1 MEVEQIKRNFSVDV
15 IEKFVDDD
23 DPEFA
28 YGTTLFL
35 STRPNSHG
43 LIISEDVLRKCAD
56 TIKGK
61 WLVCKV
67 NPYTKDGEGHAID
80 ECISGRI
87 PENQDIRFEYDE
99 NGYLL
104 AICDFVISK
113 IYAEDVYNMFRYND
127 NHRSVSV
134 EMLTTGTE
142 LENGEVDNDLIT
154 NFCIVGLTVLGKRV
168 NPSSPGA
175 NAKLVKFEE
184 KANKFYENCKNNGLS
199 DLKNFVKERRVNME
213 KKTYKVDKSKDSMVD
228 TPWGDVDKSELYK
241 KIVEASNTETL
252 VKDVYMKVEEGWKD
266 APSDKLKYP
275 VMQFKGDT
283 LVYNRNGLSS
293 ALGYAKA
300 ENETEVVSKIEKI
313 YKNLD
318 IEDKDDSKDSK
329 GKEAKTMQKQE
340 LEIEGRKAWA
350 DVIAKVQEHEGKEAY
365 VDSVEKDH
373 IIYTKGD
380 ERYRVDADV
389 KVGED
394 DKKVSA
400 DIKWDTVKKDKVQKM
415 EDKTDDKDKKE
426 DKIDDKKADDKKETK
441 MEEKQDK
448 AITMSDCV
456 EFIKKLSTD
465 ANVDASAYCDMLEK
479 EAEKNAKLAKDLED
493 KDNII
498 MQKDTELGE
507 LKKFKEDTEKKSVE
521 MEVAKTLEEVKNFV
535 EKDDF
540 EKFESEGKL
549 CKMSELDGWKNKV
562 KSVAFEASKK
572 SNKQRQGIWRMGAPV
587 EHKNTGLWAD

>member
-1 MEVEQIKRNFSVDV
+1 MEIKQIKRNFSVDV

-35 STRPNSHG
+35 STRPNTHG
-43 LIISEDVLRKCAD
+43 LVISEEVLRNCAD

-67 NPYTKDGEGHAID
+67 NPYTKDGEGHTVD

-87 PENQDIRFEYDE
+87 PENQDIRFEYDKD
-99 NGYLL
+99 GYLL

-113 IYAEDVYNMFRYND
+113 IYAEDVYNMFKYND
-127 NHRSVSV
+127 NRRSVSV

-142 LENGEVDNDLIT
+142 LENGEVDDNLIS
-154 NFCIVGLTVLGKRV
+154 NFCIVGLTVLGKRI

-184 KANKFYENCKNNGLS
+184 KANKFYENCKSNGLS
-199 DLKNFVKERRVNME
+199 ELKKFVKERRVNME
-213 KKTYKVDKSKDSMVD
+213 KKAYKVNKSKDSMVD
-228 TPWGDVDKSELYK
+228 TPWGDVDKTELYK
-241 KIVEASNTETL
+241 KIVDASNAETL

-266 APSDKLKYP
+266 APSEKLKYP

-300 ENETEVVSKIEKI
+300 ENETDVISKIEKI

-318 IEDKDDSKDSK
+318 IEDSNDNKESK
-329 GKEAKTMQKQE
+329 GKEVKTMQKQE
-340 LEIEGRKAWA
+340 FEIEGRKAWG
-350 DVIAKVQEHEGKEAY
+350 DIIAKVQDHEGKDAY

-380 ERYRVDADV
+380 ERYRVEADV

-415 EDKTDDKDKKE
+415 ENKTDDKNKK
-426 DKIDDKKADDKKETK
+426 D
-441 MEEKQDK
+441 DK

-456 EFIKKLSTD
+456 DFIKKLSTD
-465 ANVDASAYCDMLEK
+465 ANVDASAYCEMLEE
-479 EAEKNAKLAKDLED
+479 EARKNEKLAKDLEER
-493 KDNII
+493 DNII

-507 LKKFKEDTEKKSVE
+507 LKKFKEDTEKKSIE

-572 SNKQRQGIWRMGAPV
+572 SNKQRQGLWRMGAPV
-587 EHKNTGLWAD
+587 EGSKNTGLWAD

>member
-1 MEVEQIKRNFSVDV
+1 MEIKQIKRNFSVDV

-43 LIISEDVLRKCAD
+43 LVISEETLRKCAD

-67 NPYTKDGEGHAID
+67 NPYTKDGEGHHPSEGI
-80 ECISGRI
+80 CGKI
-87 PENQDIRFEYDE
+87 PKNQEIRFERDE

-113 IYAEDVYNMFRYND
+113 IYAEDVYNMFRYD
-127 NHRSVSV
+127 NNYRSVSV

-142 LENGEVDNDLIT
+142 LENGEVDDNLIS
-154 NFCIVGLTVLGKRV
+154 NFCIVGLTVLGRRI

-184 KANKFYENCKNNGLS
+184 KANKFYESCKSNGLS
-199 DLKNFVKERRVNME
+199 DLKKFVKERRVNME

-228 TPWGDVDKSELYK
+228 IPWGDVDKTELYK
-241 KIVEASNTETL
+241 KIVDASNADTL

-300 ENETEVVSKIEKI
+300 ENETDVISKIEKI

-318 IEDKDDSKDSK
+318 IEDSDDNKESK
-329 GKEAKTMQKQE
+329 GKESKTMQEQKF
-340 LEIEGRKAWA
+340 EIEGRKAWG
-350 DVIAKVQEHEGKEAY
+350 DVIAKVQDHEGKDAY

-380 ERYRVDADV
+380 ERYRVEADV

-400 DIKWDTVKKDKVQKM
+400 DIKWNTVKKDKVQKM
-415 EDKTDDKDKKE
+415 E
-426 DKIDDKKADDKKETK
+426 
-441 MEEKQDK
+441 EKQDKDK

-456 EFIKKLSTD
+456 DFIKKLSTD
-465 ANVDASAYCDMLEK
+465 ANVDASAYCEMLEK
-479 EAEKNAKLAKDLED
+479 EAEKNTKLAKDLED

-507 LKKFKEDTEKKSVE
+507 LRKFKEDTEKKSVE

-535 EKDDF
+535 DKDDF
-540 EKFESEGKL
+540 EKFECEGKL

-572 SNKQRQGIWRMGAPV
+572 SNKPRQGLWRMGSPV
-587 EHKNTGLWAD
+587 ETNKNTGLWAD

>member
-1 MEVEQIKRNFSVDV
+1 MEIKQIKRNFSVDV

-43 LIISEDVLRKCAD
+43 LVISEETLRKCAD

-67 NPYTKDGEGHAID
+67 NPYTKDGEGHHPSEGI
-80 ECISGRI
+80 CGKI
-87 PENQDIRFEYDE
+87 PKNQEIRFERDE

-113 IYAEDVYNMFRYND
+113 IYAEDVYNMFRYD
-127 NHRSVSV
+127 NNYRSVSV

-142 LENGEVDNDLIT
+142 LENGEVDDNLIS
-154 NFCIVGLTVLGKRV
+154 NFCIVGLTVLGRRI

-184 KANKFYENCKNNGLS
+184 KANKFYESCKSNGLS
-199 DLKNFVKERRVNME
+199 DLKKFVKERRVNME

-228 TPWGDVDKSELYK
+228 IPWGDVDKTELYK
-241 KIVEASNTETL
+241 KIVDASNADTL

-300 ENETEVVSKIEKI
+300 ENETDVISKIEKI

-318 IEDKDDSKDSK
+318 IEDSDDNKESK
-329 GKEAKTMQKQE
+329 GKESKTMQEQKF
-340 LEIEGRKAWA
+340 EIEGRKAWG
-350 DVIAKVQEHEGKEAY
+350 DVIAKVQDHEGKDVY

-380 ERYRVDADV
+380 ERYRVEADV

-400 DIKWDTVKKDKVQKM
+400 DIKWNTVKKDKVQKM
-415 EDKTDDKDKKE
+415 E
-426 DKIDDKKADDKKETK
+426 
-441 MEEKQDK
+441 EKQDKDK

-456 EFIKKLSTD
+456 DFIKKLSTD
-465 ANVDASAYCDMLEK
+465 ANVDASAYCEMLEK
-479 EAEKNAKLAKDLED
+479 EAEKNTKLAKDLED

-507 LKKFKEDTEKKSVE
+507 LRKFKEDTEKKSVE

-535 EKDDF
+535 DKDDF
-540 EKFESEGKL
+540 EKFECEGKL

-572 SNKQRQGIWRMGAPV
+572 SNKPRQGLWRMGSPV
-587 EHKNTGLWAD
+587 ETNKNTGLWAD

>member
-1 MEVEQIKRNFSVDV
+1 MEIKQIKRNFSVDV

-35 STRPNSHG
+35 STRPNTHG
-43 LIISEDVLRKCAD
+43 LVISEEVLRNCAD

-67 NPYTKDGEGHAID
+67 NPYTKDGEGHTVD

-87 PENQDIRFEYDE
+87 PENQDIRFEYDKD
-99 NGYLL
+99 GYLL

-113 IYAEDVYNMFRYND
+113 IYAEDVYNMFKYND
-127 NHRSVSV
+127 NRRSVSV
-134 EMLTTGTE
+134 EMLTVGTE
-142 LENGEVDNDLIT
+142 LENGEVDNNLIS
-154 NFCIVGLTVLGKRV
+154 NFCIVGLTVLGKRI

-184 KANKFYENCKNNGLS
+184 KANKFYENCKSNSLS
-199 DLKNFVKERRVNME
+199 ELKKFVKERRVNME

-228 TPWGDVDKSELYK
+228 TPWGNVDKTELYK
-241 KIVEASNTETL
+241 KIVDASNADTL
-252 VKDVYMKVEEGWKD
+252 VKDVYMKVENGWKD

-300 ENETEVVSKIEKI
+300 ENETDVVSKIEKI
-313 YKNLD
+313 YKSLD
-318 IEDKDDSKDSK
+318 IEDNDDNKESK
-329 GKEAKTMQKQE
+329 GKESKTMQEQKF
-340 LEIEGRKAWA
+340 EIEGRKAWG
-350 DVIAKVQEHEGKEAY
+350 DIIAKVQDHEGKDVY

-380 ERYRVDADV
+380 ERYRVEADV
-389 KVGED
+389 KVSKD

-400 DIKWDTVKKDKVQKM
+400 DIKWNTVKKDKVQKM
-415 EDKTDDKDKKE
+415 EEKTDDKNKK
-426 DKIDDKKADDKKETK
+426 D
-441 MEEKQDK
+441 DK

-456 EFIKKLSTD
+456 DFIKKLSTD
-465 ANVDASAYCDMLEK
+465 ANVDASAYCEMLEE
-479 EAEKNAKLAKDLED
+479 EARKNEKLAKDLEER
-493 KDNII
+493 DNII

-507 LKKFKEDTEKKSVE
+507 LKKFKEDTEKKSIE

-562 KSVAFEASKK
+562 KSVAFEVSKK
-572 SNKQRQGIWRMGAPV
+572 SNKQRQGLWRMGAPV
-587 EHKNTGLWAD
+587 EGSKNTGLWAD

>member
-1 MEVEQIKRNFSVDV
+1 MEIEQIKRKFSVDV
-15 IEKFVDDD
+15 IGKFVEDD

-35 STRPNSHG
+35 STRPNTHG
-43 LIISEDVLRKCAD
+43 LIISEEVLRNCAD

-67 NPYTKDGEGHAID
+67 NPYTGDGEGHAID
-80 ECISGRI
+80 ECISGYI
-87 PENQDIRFEYDE
+87 PQNQDIRFEYDE

-104 AICDFVISK
+104 AMCDFVISK
-113 IYAEDVYNMFRYND
+113 IYAEEVYNMFRYDD
-127 NHRSVSV
+127 NYRSVSV

-142 LENGEVDNDLIT
+142 LENGEIDNNLLSD
-154 NFCIVGLTVLGKRV
+154 FCIVGLTVLGKRI

-184 KANKFYENCKNNGLS
+184 KADKFYETCKNS
-199 DLKNFVKERRVNME
+199 YEKNKERRVNMEE

-228 TPWGDVDKSELYK
+228 TPWSEVDKNDLYK
-241 KIVEASNTETL
+241 KIVDASNADTL

-266 APSDKLKYP
+266 APSEKLKYP
-275 VMQFKGDT
+275 VMQFKDDT

-300 ENETEVVSKIEKI
+300 ENETDVVSKIEKI
-313 YKNLD
+313 YESLD
-318 IEDKDDSKDSK
+318 IKDDDDSKESK
-329 GKEAKTMQKQE
+329 GKETETMQEQ
-340 LEIEGRKAWA
+340 
-350 DVIAKVQEHEGKEAY
+350 
-365 VDSVEKDH
+365 EKDEKEVKMEEE
-373 IIYTKGD
+373 TKEEAKEKD
-380 ERYRVDADV
+380 
-389 KVGED
+389 ED
-394 DKKVSA
+394 DIDEK
-400 DIKWDTVKKDKVQKM
+400 
-415 EDKTDDKDKKE
+415 DDKDEEEKEEQKEEKLEEKKE
-426 DKIDDKKADDKKETK
+426 
-441 MEEKQDK
+441 DK

-456 EFIKKLSTD
+456 EFVKKLSAD
-465 ANVDASAYCDMLEK
+465 ANVDATAYCEMLEK
-479 EAEKNAKLAKDLED
+479 EAEKNAQLAKELED

-507 LKKFKEDTEKKSVE
+507 LRKFKEDTENKAVE
-521 MEVAKTLEEVKNFV
+521 MEVAKTLEEVKTFV
-535 EKDDF
+535 EKEDF

-572 SNKQRQGIWRMGAPV
+572 TTKQRQGLWRMGAPV
-587 EHKNTGLWAD
+587 EPQKKSGLWD

>member
-1 MEVEQIKRNFSVDV
+1 MEIKQIKRNFSVDV

-35 STRPNSHG
+35 STRPNTHG
-43 LIISEDVLRKCAD
+43 LVISEEVLRNCAD

-67 NPYTKDGEGHAID
+67 NPYTKDGEGHTVD

-87 PENQDIRFEYDE
+87 PENQDIRFEYDKD
-99 NGYLL
+99 GYLL

-113 IYAEDVYNMFRYND
+113 IYAEDVYNMFKYND
-127 NHRSVSV
+127 NRRSVSV
-134 EMLTTGTE
+134 EMLTVGTE
-142 LENGEVDNDLIT
+142 LENGEVDNNLIS
-154 NFCIVGLTVLGKRV
+154 NFCIVGLTVLGKRI

-184 KANKFYENCKNNGLS
+184 KANKFYENCKSNSLS
-199 DLKNFVKERRVNME
+199 ELKKFVKERRVNME

-228 TPWGDVDKSELYK
+228 TPWGDVDKTELYK
-241 KIVEASNTETL
+241 KIVDASNADTL
-252 VKDVYMKVEEGWKD
+252 VKDVYMKVENGWKD

-293 ALGYAKA
+293 ALGYARA
-300 ENETEVVSKIEKI
+300 ENETDVVSKIEKI
-313 YKNLD
+313 YKSLD
-318 IEDKDDSKDSK
+318 IEDDNDNKESK
-329 GKEAKTMQKQE
+329 GKESKTMQEQKF
-340 LEIEGRKAWA
+340 EIEGRKAWG
-350 DVIAKVQEHEGKEAY
+350 DIIAKVQDHEGKDVY

-380 ERYRVDADV
+380 ERYRVEADV
-389 KVGED
+389 KVSKD

-400 DIKWDTVKKDKVQKM
+400 DIKWNTVKKDKVQKM
-415 EDKTDDKDKKE
+415 EEKTDDKNKK
-426 DKIDDKKADDKKETK
+426 D
-441 MEEKQDK
+441 DK

-456 EFIKKLSTD
+456 DFIKKLSTD
-465 ANVDASAYCDMLEK
+465 ANVDASAYCEMLEE
-479 EAEKNAKLAKDLED
+479 EARKNEKLAKDLEER
-493 KDNII
+493 DNII

-507 LKKFKEDTEKKSVE
+507 LKKFKEDTEKKSIE

-572 SNKQRQGIWRMGAPV
+572 SNKQRQGLWRMGAPV
-587 EHKNTGLWAD
+587 EGSKNTGLWAD

>member
-1 MEVEQIKRNFSVDV
+1 MEIKQIKRNFSVDV

-35 STRPNSHG
+35 STRPNTHG
-43 LIISEDVLRKCAD
+43 LVISEEVLRNCAD

-67 NPYTKDGEGHAID
+67 NPYTKDGEGHTVD

-87 PENQDIRFEYDE
+87 PENQDIRFEYDKD
-99 NGYLL
+99 GYLL

-113 IYAEDVYNMFRYND
+113 IYAEDVYNMFKYND
-127 NHRSVSV
+127 NRRSVSV
-134 EMLTTGTE
+134 EMLTVGTE
-142 LENGEVDNDLIT
+142 LENGEVDNNLIS
-154 NFCIVGLTVLGKRV
+154 NFCIVGLTVLGKRI

-184 KANKFYENCKNNGLS
+184 KANKFYENCKSNSLS
-199 DLKNFVKERRVNME
+199 ELKKFVKERRVNME

-228 TPWGDVDKSELYK
+228 TPWGNVDKTELYK
-241 KIVEASNTETL
+241 KIVDASNADTL
-252 VKDVYMKVEEGWKD
+252 VKDVYMKVENGWKD

-300 ENETEVVSKIEKI
+300 ENETDVVSKIEKI
-313 YKNLD
+313 YKSLD
-318 IEDKDDSKDSK
+318 IEDNDDNKESK
-329 GKEAKTMQKQE
+329 GKESKTMQEQKF
-340 LEIEGRKAWA
+340 EIEGRKAWG
-350 DVIAKVQEHEGKEAY
+350 DIIAKVQDHEGKDVY

-380 ERYRVDADV
+380 ERYRVEADV
-389 KVGED
+389 KVSKD

-400 DIKWDTVKKDKVQKM
+400 DIKWNTVKKDKVQKM
-415 EDKTDDKDKKE
+415 EEKTDDKNKK
-426 DKIDDKKADDKKETK
+426 D
-441 MEEKQDK
+441 DK

-456 EFIKKLSTD
+456 DFIKKLSTD
-465 ANVDASAYCDMLEK
+465 ANVDASAYCEMLEE
-479 EAEKNAKLAKDLED
+479 EARKNEKLAKDLEER
-493 KDNII
+493 DNII

-507 LKKFKEDTEKKSVE
+507 LKKFKEDTEKKSIE

-572 SNKQRQGIWRMGAPV
+572 SNKQRQGLWRMGAPV
-587 EHKNTGLWAD
+587 EGSKNTGLWAD